1 MGTPRCAACGYELT
15 GATSASACPEC
26 GRPLVDVLVRDGN
39 VLAGHRWRSKATVW
53 GRPAIAIAFGPLG
66 DERRGKARGWI
77 AIGDDAV
84 GVVAIGGFARGIVA
98 IGGVAMGG
106 FTAGGLSLGLL
117 LGLGGFATAPI
128 GMALGGCAVGLLA
141 IGGCTLGFAAAGGV
155 AIGWFAAGGAEFGV
169 HPLGL
174 GRGSP
179 SPEAVEFWTMLKP
192 VVGDVARGSISQ
204 VVPAAVGMTAFLIAL
219 VSLSFPALFA
229 WWRRERDDERDRIR
243 RGIS

>member
-1 MGTPRCAACGYELT
+1 LT

-26 GRPLVDVLVRDGN
+26 GRPLVEVLVRDGSAA
-39 VLAGHRWRSKATVW
+39 VGHRWKSKATIW
-53 GRPAIAIAFGPLG
+53 GRPAIAVAFGPLG

-77 AIGDDAV
+77 AIGDDAM

-106 FTAGGLSLGLL
+106 LTAGGLSLGLL
-117 LGLGGFATAPI
+117 LGLGGFATAPF
-128 GMALGGCAVGLLA
+128 GLALGGCAVGLLA
-141 IGGCTLGFAAAGGV
+141 VGGCAFGAAAVGGV
-155 AIGWFAAGGAEFGV
+155 AIGWFAAGGSEFGV

-174 GRGSP
+174 RQGAP
-179 SPEAVEFWTMLKP
+179 SPEAVDLWTMLKP

-204 VVPAAVGMTAFLIAL
+204 VIPGTVAATAFLAAL
-219 VSLSFPALFA
+219 ASLSFPALFA
-229 WWRRERDDERDRIR
+229 WWRSERDDARDRIR